1 MYESKALHNILKHFN
16 TLNFERLDNDL
27 RYKEYDKLM
36 DVIQALKLEAPPKV
50 QITNK
55 TILAGFEG
63 Q

>member
-1 MYESKALHNILKHFN
+1 
-16 TLNFERLDNDL
+16 
-27 RYKEYDKLM
+27 M
-36 DVIQALKLEAPPKV
+36 DVIQALKLEAPAKV